1 MERNEIEEA
10 RRKQGMTYQ
19 ELADK
24 TGISVSTVHRYCS
37 NEVKS
42 PSVEVTN
49 ALKKSTGAMFRG
61 RNGNARRTSR

>member
-24 TGISVSTVHRYCS
+24 TGISVSTVHIGTAAT
-37 NEVKS
+37 K
-42 PSVEVTN
+42 
-49 ALKKSTGAMFRG
+49 
-61 RNGNARRTSR
+61 